1 MTSAA
6 FRCASSAGY
15 VSSCLLRTLL
25 VRFMIV
31 GAWKISKHIMARDH
45 VTKFE
50 KTTYKNGQLKAVRV
64 LDEDFVFCTPQLHL

>member
-1 MTSAA
+1 M
-6 FRCASSAGY
+6 FHHVCF
-15 VSSCLLRTLL
+15 VLL